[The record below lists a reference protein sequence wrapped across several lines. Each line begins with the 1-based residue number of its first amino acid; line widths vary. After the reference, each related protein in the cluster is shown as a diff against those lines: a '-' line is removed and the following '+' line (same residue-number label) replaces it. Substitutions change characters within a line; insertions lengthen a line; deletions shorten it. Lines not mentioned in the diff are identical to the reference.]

1 VRRRRLDLD
10 GRGVAVLG
18 AIPSGLPL
26 PSWPRVAVADIEPL
40 VFAAIGLA
48 LISFNSAMVTARG
61 FAAKNRY
68 DIDAN
73 QEFIALGVA
82 DIGAGLLQ
90 GFAVSGA
97 DSRTAVNDSVGGRI
111 QVTGLVTAGLIV
123 VVLLFLT
130 APLAE
135 LPIAVLAA
143 VLINSALGLFDLES
157 LKRLWR
163 ISREEFA
170 LSVVTLLGVITVGV
184 LQGVALAIGLALLQL
199 LRRASRPHD
208 AIIGRTPSGGYHDLT
223 THPDAEAFPGLLIF
237 RFDASL
243 LFFNADHFKTRIAEI
258 LLEAPGT
265 RCVLLNAET
274 MPFVDT
280 TGAASLSDIHE
291 RLAASGIVL
300 AVPGARSPVRA
311 MLELTGVCE
320 EVGLEHF
327 YPTVDSAVAAL
338 TTRRTGEGAN
348 R

>member
-1 VRRRRLDLD
+1 
-10 GRGVAVLG
+10 
-18 AIPSGLPL
+18 
-26 PSWPRVAVADIEPL
+26 
-40 VFAAIGLA
+40 LA

-97 DSRTAVNDSVGGRI
+97 DSRTAVNDSVGGRT

-130 APLAE
+130 GPLAG

-170 LSVVTLLGVITVGV
+170 LSMVTLLGVISVGV

-199 LRRASRPHD
+199 LRRASHPHD
-208 AIIGRTPSGGYHDLT
+208 AIIGRTPSGGYHDVT
-223 THPDAEAFPGLLIF
+223 THPDAETFPGLLIF

-243 LFFNADHFKTRIAEI
+243 LFFNADHFKARIAEV
-258 LLEAPGT
+258 LLETAPGT
-265 RCVLLNAET
+265 RYVLLNAET

-280 TGAASLSDIHE
+280 TGAASLSDLRD
-291 RLAASGIVL
+291 RLATSGIVL
-300 AVPGARSPVRA
+300 AVAGARSPVRA
-311 MLELTGVCE
+311 MLELTDVRE
-320 EVGLEHF
+320 EIGPEHIF
-327 YPTVDSAVAAL
+327 PTVDSAVAAL
-338 TTRRTGEGAN
+338 TAKTG
-348 R
+348 